1 MAFSG
6 KAMYDAGVFGV
17 ETAEDVSPLVTM
29 ISPFETRL
37 LDVLGDA
44 PYPAFNIYH
53 EWSEDALA
61 PNSIVTSSAIASAS
75 NAAVVVGIAAGD
87 ANYLQQGTVLLSEG
101 SGEYLIVEAIAGNS
115 ITLTRNVGA
124 NSLCSSYNAGAT
136 FVVISDAAQ
145 EGADVSGDISRAR
158 PRKGNYCQIYK
169 KDVIISGTVQA
180 VRKVGGITSE
190 LDYQIQQR
198 SREALRDLEKSV
210 IRGIGNV
217 TTVASM
223 GGASNNW
230 GGRTMQGLWKTL
242 RTNAQSVA
250 TLTES
255 WLGNIIKAAW
265 DRGARDLDLIVAD
278 ANYKRVI
285 DSWNATRI
293 RTTPDD
299 STYRNLISE
308 YESTFGMQ
316 QVVLS
321 RWMPPNAAMIL
332 SSQRVKVLPLQG
344 RSFAYVPIAPTGD
357 SAKGMVI
364 GEYTLETKNEDGLA
378 KIFNG

>member
-1 MAFSG
+1 
-6 KAMYDAGVFGV
+6 
-17 ETAEDVSPLVTM
+17 M

-37 LDVLGDA
+37 LDVLGDP
-44 PYPAFNIYH
+44 PYPAQNIYH

-61 PNSIVTSSAIASAS
+61 PNSIVASSALASVA
-75 NAAVVVGIAAGD
+75 NAAGVIGIAAGD
-87 ANYLQQGTVLLSEG
+87 ANYIQQGAILMNEL
-101 SGEYLIVEAIAGNS
+101 SGEYFAVEAIVGNS
-115 ITLTRNVGA
+115 ITVTRAYGGTLA
-124 NSLCSSYNAGAT
+124 SSYGIGAT
-136 FVVISDAAQ
+136 YVVIADAAL
-145 EGADVSGDISRAR
+145 EGADVVNDISKSR

-169 KDVIISGTVQA
+169 KDIIISGTVQA

-190 LDYQIQQR
+190 FDYQQQQR
-198 SREALRDLEKSV
+198 AREALRDLEKSV
-210 IRGIGNV
+210 IRGILSGN
-217 TTVASM
+217 TI
-223 GGASNNW
+223 GGAGTSPY
-230 GGRTMQGLWKTL
+230 GGRTMQGLWKTIA
-242 RTNAQSVA
+242 TNAQSVA

-278 ANYKRVI
+278 ANYKRII

-299 STYRNLISE
+299 ATYRNLISE

-321 RWMPPNAAMIL
+321 RWMPPNSSMIL
-332 SSQRVKVLPLQG
+332 SSQRVKVLPLVG
-344 RSFAYVPIAPTGD
+344 RSFAYIPIAPTGD
-357 SAKGMVI
+357 SAKGMLL

-378 KIFNG
+378 KIFTP

>member
-6 KAMYDAGVFGV
+6 KAMYDTGVFGV
-17 ETAEDVSPLVTM
+17 ETAEDVSPIVSM

-61 PNSIVTSSAIASAS
+61 PNTITASSLLASA
-75 NAAVVVGIAAGD
+75 VTTGGVMGIAGGD
-87 ANYLQQGTVLLSEG
+87 ANYLQQGTVLMHEV
-101 SGEYLIVEAIAGNS
+101 SGEYMIVEAIVGNT
-115 ITLTRNVGA
+115 ITLTRAVGGTSA
-124 NSLCSSYNAGAT
+124 QSYAPGQT
-136 FVVISDAAQ
+136 YVIIADASQ
-145 EGADVSGDISRAR
+145 EGADVTSDISHAR
-158 PRKGNYCQIYK
+158 PRRGNYCQIYK

-180 VRKVGGITSE
+180 VRKVGGVTSE

-210 IRGIGNV
+210 IRGIV
-217 TTVASM
+217 
-223 GGASNNW
+223 SNTPSGTAGVQYTW
-230 GGRTMQGLWKTL
+230 GGRTMQGLWKALT
-242 RTNAQSVA
+242 TNAQSVA

-255 WLGNIIKAAW
+255 WLGNVIKAAW
-265 DRGARDLDLIVAD
+265 DRGARDIDLIVAD
-278 ANYKRVI
+278 ANYKRII

-299 STYRNLISE
+299 ATYRNLISE

-321 RWMPPNAAMIL
+321 RWMPPNSAMML

-364 GEYTLETKNEDGLA
+364 GEYTVEYKNEDGLA
-378 KIFNG
+378 KIYSAQT